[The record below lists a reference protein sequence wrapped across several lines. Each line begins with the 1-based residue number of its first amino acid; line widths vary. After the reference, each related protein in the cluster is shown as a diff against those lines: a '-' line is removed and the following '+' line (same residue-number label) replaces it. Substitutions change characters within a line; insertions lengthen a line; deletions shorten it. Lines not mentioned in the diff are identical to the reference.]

1 MALCTLQPGSSI
13 LPPAF
18 CHPAPKFVFYQMRLI
33 GKEKVGGSSGRGAI
47 KRPSPLLRIQVL
59 LHNFGGSVPM
69 DGRSM
74 SWIYRLIALLCCL
87 WALFPRLLIACAL
100 FLNQAS
106 HLCLALPFDCE
117 FFGPCRWLENAKLE
131 NGDRMRLLA
140 NIANASDCK
149 RLKRFWVLET
159 RRYFN
164 VTFIFYFC
172 V

>member
-1 MALCTLQPGSSI
+1 LEIDYNIFIYLGCIETTLLSPSALATNERAVVAPALGLFAYCRLSVYRCVPSMALCTLQPGSSI

-18 CHPAPKFVFYQMRLI
+18 CHPARKFVFYQMRLI

-87 WALFPRLLIACAL
+87 
-100 FLNQAS
+100 
-106 HLCLALPFDCE
+106 
-117 FFGPCRWLENAKLE
+117 
-131 NGDRMRLLA
+131 
-140 NIANASDCK
+140 
-149 RLKRFWVLET
+149 
-159 RRYFN
+159 
-164 VTFIFYFC
+164 
-172 V
+172 